1 MQTRP
6 DDQAWGTRIAVAAA
20 KTQFVIKEQKI
31 RQPHGFPAAQ
41 QTAGDLLIG
50 FGALGFDINPMA
62 EKIDDVKG
70 IKFAIALDV
79 TRADEIGLMNMVNVE
94 SFPEIGILDPFGGVS
109 SFF

>member
-1 MQTRP
+1 VQAQP
-6 DDQAWGTRIAVAAA
+6 DDQARGTRIAVAAA

-31 RQPHGFPAAQ
+31 RQPNGFPAAQ

-70 IKFAIALDV
+70 IKFTIALDV
-79 TRADEIGLMNMVNVE
+79 TRADKIGLVNVINVE
-94 SFPEIGILDPFGGVS
+94 GLPEMEILDPFGGVS